1 MARYGHHL
9 RRHEMSV
16 KALTGARL
24 KQKFKNMDFTTS
36 GLDGW
41 GLAELRALPLPIHD
55 MLADILNRVEET
67 GTWPHAIAQGVI
79 TLTPK
84 GEGDDP
90 IKMRPISV
98 LSLI

>member
-1 MARYGHHL
+1 MHV
-9 RRHEMSV
+9 E
-16 KALTGARL
+16 ALTGARL
-24 KQKFKNMDFTTS
+24 KQKFKSMDFTTS

-41 GLAELRALPLPIHD
+41 GLAELRALPLQVHE
-55 MLADILNRVEET
+55 MLADILNRVEDT
-67 GTWPHAIAQGVI
+67 GVWPAAIAQGVI

-84 GEGDDP
+84 GQGDDP